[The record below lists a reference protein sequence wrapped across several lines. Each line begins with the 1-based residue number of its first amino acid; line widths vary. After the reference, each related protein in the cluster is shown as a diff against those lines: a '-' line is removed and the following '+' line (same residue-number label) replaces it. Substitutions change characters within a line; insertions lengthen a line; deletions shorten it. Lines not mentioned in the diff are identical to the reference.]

1 MIFTCLRLAGLLLGG
16 LVCLP
21 AGLAHAAGC
30 KASYTVPVALIGDV
44 AQRASDNSIQGYVPD
59 LVAELARRSG
69 CELKIEE
76 VPAARIRAMRL
87 RGEVAI
93 LAYSTQR
100 PSAPGY
106 VFIPTERFA
115 HDLLVNTAHAASP
128 LTVQSVIADARMVFG
143 RVRGMN
149 YGPEIE
155 ALLAKL
161 GSICVDESSSIDDLY
176 RKLVAGRVD
185 AAFQFPLVYRGK
197 LAALGAEHRV
207 AVLPF
212 DGAAPQVGGWAF
224 HTPPMD
230 RDDAERLAAA
240 VRMMRDDGTITRI
253 LARYIGDAAARR
265 ARYAGAGEKAG
276 KS

>member
-1 MIFTCLRLAGLLLGG
+1 MCLRLAGLLLGG

-21 AGLAHAAGC
+21 TGLAHAAGC

-44 AQRASDNSIQGYVPD
+44 ARRASDNSVEGYVPD

-69 CELKIEE
+69 CDLKIEE
-76 VPAARIRAMRL
+76 VPAARISAMRQH
-87 RGEVAI
+87 GEVAI

-106 VFIPTERFA
+106 AFIPTERFA
-115 HDLLVNTAHAASP
+115 HDLLVNTAHVASP
-128 LTVQSVIADARMVFG
+128 PTVKSVLADSRLVFG

-155 ALLAKL
+155 ALLAQL
-161 GSICVDESSSIDDLY
+161 GPSRVDESSSIDDLY

-197 LAALGAEHRV
+197 LAALSAEHRV

-230 RDDAERLAAA
+230 GDDAERLATA
-240 VRMMRDDGTITRI
+240 VRMMRDDGTTTRI
-253 LARYIGDAAARR
+253 LARFVGDAAARR
-265 ARYAGAGEKAG
+265 ARYAGAGQKAG